1 MTKAQRVR
9 KAEAGF
15 VGISLV
21 KDGDMTLFNRLE
33 KEVKSNSELT
43 RSSVIRTALKEYFE
57 RKDAK

>member
-1 MTKAQRVR
+1 MAKATRVR

-21 KDGDMTLFNRLE
+21 KDGDMTLFKRLE